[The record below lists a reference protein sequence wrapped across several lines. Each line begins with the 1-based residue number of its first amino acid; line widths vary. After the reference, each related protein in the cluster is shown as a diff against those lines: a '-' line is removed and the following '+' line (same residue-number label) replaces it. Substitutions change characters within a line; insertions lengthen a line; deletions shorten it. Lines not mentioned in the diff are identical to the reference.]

1 MKRLIAVSAV
11 VLSVGMSSLTWAAN
25 STPTPAVKNPGAN
38 SPLHQLGVKF
48 REDMILIQKDV
59 KSGKLTQA
67 QATEYREQLKVIR
80 KQELA
85 DMKSN
90 GTKTLTTDQESG
102 LMSQLEVVEKSI

>member
-1 MKRLIAVSAV
+1 MLGIS
-11 VLSVGMSSLTWAAN
+11 WAAN
-25 STPTPAVKNPGAN
+25 STPTPAVKNPGAS

-48 REDMILIQKDV
+48 REDMIQIQKDE

-67 QATEYREQLKVIR
+67 QATEYREQLKTIR

-85 DMKSN
+85 DMKAN